1 MLLPSQLTW
10 FSLCSQV
17 PADLGSFVSRLAS
30 LRPSL
35 EALRPQLESIG
46 NVLPWAQQRLDDAV
60 AASEVAAAD

>member
-1 MLLPSQLTW
+1 MPSQSMC
-10 FSLCSQV
+10 FVLCLQV

-30 LRPSL
+30 MRPSL

-46 NVLPWAQQRLDDAV
+46 NVLPWAQRGPDDAV